1 MKLTISEIVAI
12 NSALKEKRETMEWD
26 VRKYDENGNCIRDK
40 RGDIVPDESSSHYP
54 EWVKLGKLIEK
65 LENIEI

>member
-12 NSALKEKRETMEWD
+12 NNALKEKRESMEWN
-26 VRKYDENGNCIRDK
+26 VRKYDENGDCIRDK
-40 RGDIVPDESSSHYP
+40 RGNIVPDESSSAYS
-54 EWVKLGKLIEK
+54 EWAKLGKLIEK